1 MGKKFGIG
9 LLSLFI
15 FSATFKLFCMP
26 ATDGTQAMPTGMP
39 TPPDAGQAA
48 VGMPTPP
55 DAGQAAVG
63 MPTPPDAGQ
72 AAAGMPTPP
81 VTTDASQAAAQPT
94 TPTDNIKP
102 EQLGEFEVKE
112 DQPPLAQ
119 NQDAEIRKL
128 VNKSNELSKQIN
140 DIATKINEIR
150 DKAFNTFSTLNDSID
165 AFYQKMG
172 SEFGKTKELLTE
184 QK

>member
-26 ATDGTQAMPTGMP
+26 PAGMPAAAMSTPPDASQTAAMSTPPDASQTAAMP

-48 VGMPTPP
+48 I
-55 DAGQAAVG
+55 
-63 MPTPPDAGQ
+63 
-72 AAAGMPTPP
+72 PP
-81 VTTDASQAAAQPT
+81 VTPDASQAGAQPT
-94 TPTDNIKP
+94 APADNIKP

-112 DQPPLAQ
+112 DQPPLTQ

-128 VNKSNELSKQIN
+128 INKSNELSKQIN
-140 DIATKINEIR
+140 DIVNKINEIR
-150 DKAFNTFSTLNDSID
+150 DKAFNTFSTLNDSVD

>member
-9 LLSLFI
+9 LWSLFI

-26 ATDGTQAMPTGMP
+26 AAGMPAADETQAMPMGMP
-39 TPPDAGQAA
+39 TPPDSGQTAI
-48 VGMPTPP
+48 
-55 DAGQAAVG
+55 
-63 MPTPPDAGQ
+63 
-72 AAAGMPTPP
+72 PP
-81 VTTDASQAAAQPT
+81 VTPDTNQAVAQPT
-94 TPTDNIKP
+94 AATDNIKP

-119 NQDAEIRKL
+119 NQDAAIRKL

-140 DIATKINEIR
+140 DIVNKINEFR
-150 DKAFNTFSTLNDSID
+150 DKAFNTFSTLNDSVD

-172 SEFGKTKELLTE
+172 SELGKTKELLTE